1 MNPQMEA
8 EQAVLGA
15 ILLAPELLRDVAGWL
30 RPEHFYRPAHA
41 ALFEVLLAQGA
52 AGHPDPPPDADG
64 VSSAWATRA
73 MASAAEA
80 SPGFT
85 PGYGHTLIA
94 ACPVTG
100 HAAAY
105 GRMVLE
111 TAVRRQVHEHAHR
124 LLAAARTGAV
134 DGTLRLTG
142 DLRAAIG
149 QLADTWGSLDE
160 SPQPTPGPWPL
171 ELPPPAVEET
181 LRQEAALLASLTALP
196 REVRDIS
203 RWLHPVD
210 FLDRGHRAV
219 YRAVAAL
226 AHRGKPI
233 DPLTV
238 LWEVQHH
245 GDLASGATTASA
257 VRSVTRAGFSG
268 DPGYWAEQV
277 LQASVLRSA
286 ITSAGTVRMLSL
298 DASLPAAR
306 LLGSALRTLRGTEAV
321 QKRWRAA
328 TGTVG
333 ADGNPVG
340 EPGEPEH
347 RRGAARARSLAP
359 VPDTGTRGPASPA
372 QQAACARAPIR
383 SSH

>member
-15 ILLAPELLRDVAGWL
+15 ILLAPERLRDVAGWL

-41 ALFEVLLAQGA
+41 ALFEVLLAQDA
-52 AGHPDPPPDADG
+52 AGHPAPPDTDG
-64 VSSAWATRA
+64 ASSAWATQA

-149 QLADTWGSLDE
+149 QLADAWGSLDE
-160 SPQPTPGPWPL
+160 NPRPLPGPWPL

-203 RWLHPVD
+203 PWLHPAD

-226 AHRGKPI
+226 AHRGEPI

-238 LWEVQHH
+238 LWEIQHH
-245 GDLASGATTASA
+245 GDLASGTTTADA
-257 VRSVTRAGFSG
+257 VRAVTRAGFSG

-277 LQASVLRSA
+277 LQGSVLRSA
-286 ITSAGTVRMLSL
+286 LTAAGTVRMLSL
-298 DASLPAAR
+298 DTSLPAAR
-306 LLGSALRTLRGTEAV
+306 LLGSALHTLRGTEAV

-328 TGTVG
+328 TGTAG

-340 EPGEPEH
+340 EPDEPEH
-347 RRGAARARSLAP
+347 RRDAARARSLAP
-359 VPDTGTRGPASPA
+359 VPDTGTTGPASPA

>member
-15 ILLAPELLRDVAGWL
+15 ILLAPERLRDVAGWL

-41 ALFEVLLAQGA
+41 ALFEVLLAQDA
-52 AGHPDPPPDADG
+52 AGHPDPPPDTDG
-64 VSSAWATRA
+64 ASSAWATQA

-134 DGTLRLTG
+134 DGTLHLTG
-142 DLRAAIG
+142 ALRAAIG
-149 QLADTWGSLDE
+149 QLAEAWGSLDE
-160 SPQPTPGPWPL
+160 SPRALPGPWPL
-171 ELPPPAVEET
+171 ELPPADVEEA
-181 LRQEAALLASLTALP
+181 LRQEASLLASLTALP

-203 RWLHPVD
+203 RWLHPAD

-226 AHRGKPI
+226 AHHGDPI

-245 GDLASGATTASA
+245 GDLASGATTADA
-257 VRSVTRAGFSG
+257 VRAVTRAGFSG

-286 ITSAGTVRMLSL
+286 LTAAGTVRMLSL

-321 QKRWRAA
+321 QKRWRTA
-328 TGTVG
+328 TGAAGTG
-333 ADGNPVG
+333 GNPVG

-347 RRGAARARSLAP
+347 RRYAARARSLAP
-359 VPDTGTRGPASPA
+359 VPDTGTSGPASPA